1 MSNQK
6 VHIIE
11 REAAHTGV
19 QASESWGPRW
29 KCHTKAELFY
39 PGDHDP
45 FYVKEVDG
53 NMLLNGGASILWNCL
68 KGSGSTSTGSA
79 LKYFNATA
87 ALGVSTSLTAASS
100 FQKALQGS
108 AKKIK
113 VLSAGFPTHTT
124 GSTASTA
131 AKMIYK
137 STFTSTEAN
146 FAWNEW
152 GLFNRAATGA
162 VQRML
167 NRKAGALL
175 TKTSAATASLTVT
188 LSLA

>member
-1 MSNQK
+1 
-6 VHIIE
+6 
-11 REAAHTGV
+11 
-19 QASESWGPRW
+19 
-29 KCHTKAELFY
+29 
-39 PGDHDP
+39 
-45 FYVKEVDG
+45 
-53 NMLLNGGASILWNCL
+53 
-68 KGSGSTSTGSA
+68 
-79 LKYFNATA
+79 
-87 ALGVSTSLTAASS
+87 
-100 FQKALQGS
+100 LQGS

-113 VLSAGFPTHTT
+113 AISGGFPTHTT

-131 AKMIYK
+131 AKIIYK

-188 LSLA
+188 LSLG